1 MGAGSVP
8 AEPATMTNAEAGAT
22 APAVEAAASLPEP
35 LALEDCIWAALAR
48 VQDPELPLGIV
59 DLGLVYDVRV
69 ALPRVEVDLTHTAL
83 GCPAIEM
90 MREDVT
96 AALLALPGVADVE
109 VRTVWDPPWTKAR
122 LTAKGRVL
130 LTSFGIGL

>member
-1 MGAGSVP
+1 MP
-8 AEPATMTNAEAGAT
+8 AEPAPPTEGLAQAT
-22 APAVEAAASLPEP
+22 ATASPPGAAVPSSGELAVE
-35 LALEDCIWAALAR
+35 DRIWAALAG

-96 AALLALPGVADVE
+96 AALLALPGVADVD
-109 VRTVWDPPWTKAR
+109 VRTVWDPPWTKSR
-122 LTAKGRVL
+122 LTARGRVL